1 MRDPTSSSSLSEAPL
16 PTASLATFS
25 LRGKR
30 APLRTVKAGDITSRI
45 ADAPEP
51 APVPVPAPSTPMP
64 APRPGPVAAPPE
76 PPPRAEEIVVYW
88 ERMRRGRPLP
98 PLDDID
104 RSLVANAWP
113 DSLIV
118 LFDQDS
124 SAMPRISRLGESAGL
139 IEYTPMVTDWI
150 LTRARHAARRGAR
163 HDEVQ
168 SFPVEGDVQRYR
180 LFLLPLAPTAGAS
193 EAVLCHLC
201 RMP

>member
-1 MRDPTSSSSLSEAPL
+1 MRDPAAPSAMSEAPP
-16 PTASLATFS
+16 PTASLANFS
-25 LRGKR
+25 LRGK
-30 APLRTVKAGDITSRI
+30 KATLPRQKSGDITTRI
-45 ADAPEP
+45 A
-51 APVPVPAPSTPMP
+51 
-64 APRPGPVAAPPE
+64 AAPPPVPEAPTPALAKSSE

-88 ERMRRGRPLP
+88 ERVRRGRSLP

-118 LFDQDS
+118 LFDHDPS
-124 SAMPRISRLGESAGL
+124 VMPRISRLGASAGA

-150 LTRARHAARRGAR
+150 LSRARHAARRAAR

-168 SFPVEGDVQRYR
+168 SFPVEGDVPRYR
-180 LFLLPLAPTAGAS
+180 LFLLPLGTPTGAS
-193 EAVLCHLC
+193 DAVLCHLC

>member
-1 MRDPTSSSSLSEAPL
+1 MNEAPS
-16 PTASLATFS
+16 PIASLANFS
-25 LRGKR
+25 LRGGSAASRPTKR
-30 APLRTVKAGDITSRI
+30 SDMTSQLAVVR
-45 ADAPEP
+45 AAEPEP
-51 APVPVPAPSTPMP
+51 QAKPPAS
-64 APRPGPVAAPPE
+64 AAAPE

-88 ERMRRGRPLP
+88 ERVRRGRPLP
-98 PLDDID
+98 LLADID

-118 LFDQDS
+118 LFDRDP
-124 SAMPRISRLGESAGL
+124 SAMPRISRLGASAGA

-150 LTRARHAARRGAR
+150 LSRARHAARRAAR

-168 SFPVEGDVQRYR
+168 SFPVEGEVPRYR
-180 LFLLPLAPTAGAS
+180 LFLLPLGAPAGAS